1 MKTTTLAKYAKQ
13 IIEREVQAMHTPH
26 ENALIIRAHVIIDE
40 TAPKLHPNLLS
51 GRRMFTEKPGAYSPF
66 RRWVLLA
73 LTSARINVEC
83 EQGNIDRLRACAL
96 RGM

>member
-13 IIEREVQAMHTPH
+13 IIEREVRAMYTPH
-26 ENALIIRAHVIIDE
+26 KTALIIRAHAIIDE
-40 TAPKLHPNLLS
+40 TAPKLNPNLLA

-66 RRWVLLA
+66 RRWVALA
-73 LTSARINVEC
+73 LTSARINVMC
-83 EQGNIDRLRACAL
+83 EQGDIDRARSRAV